1 MPGSA
6 SDSVDDFILTR
17 TDPRWCN
24 GVADW
29 TVAVEASSSSDSHAP
44 IRKPSIRRVSQK
56 KTEAEKEADKL
67 TRLLAMPS
75 KFGRCS
81 THGTM
86 LLPWLHKSGQHAGR
100 IMLRCRL
107 GKNLLL
113 AILCTLNMC
122 IFLGFIRFIRKGT
135 FIARE
140 ILNTLCTTSL
150 LPICRCMVL
159 CACRRWFQFK
169 KQNHER
175 CWCCVD
181 LQAEQWTKLPLKL
194 REEYSRLEHALK
206 RGRRNAR

>member
-1 MPGSA
+1 MSGSA

-29 TVAVEASSSSDSHAP
+29 TVAVEASSSSDSHAH
-44 IRKPSIRRVSQK
+44 IRKPSRRRVSQK
-56 KTEAEKEADKL
+56 KTEAQKEADKL

-75 KFGRCS
+75 KFGPCS

-122 IFLGFIRFIRKGT
+122 IFLRFIRKDT
-135 FIARE
+135 FIASGNFE
-140 ILNTLCTTSL
+140 HLVYNLSSFHLSL
-150 LPICRCMVL
+150 HGLVCMQAMVSVQKAEARKMLVL
-159 CACRRWFQFK
+159 R
-169 KQNHER
+169 
-175 CWCCVD
+175 
-181 LQAEQWTKLPLKL
+181 
-194 REEYSRLEHALK
+194 
-206 RGRRNAR
+206 